1 MKEIKSKMKMYD
13 AGGGYLLMIYD
24 SEDDDEELWNVILIK
39 NGYGIAEYLV
49 GFPKKQATIEECV
62 EMVTNTI
69 EKDKEMYREHILDMC
84 DAFYR
89 RKSHRR

>member
-13 AGGGYLLMIYD
+13 TGDGYRLLIYD
-24 SEDDDEELWNVILIK
+24 SMEDDEELWNVLLIK

-49 GFPKKQATIEECV
+49 GFQKKQATIEECV

-69 EKDKEMYREHILDMC
+69 EKDKETYREHIFNMC
-84 DAFYR
+84 GEVI
-89 RKSHRR
+89 